1 MLSLDKYKRMKK
13 KYFRS
18 MLFLAIGTMII
29 SCSKDESALNTSEK
43 NKMASSDY
51 IDDLPVVIPM
61 ETQYP
66 NEPRDYG
73 DGAPVLDLF
82 GEEPSDPAS
91 PFTVIETPTKAYLNE
106 TCLFDFSK
114 KEFRKGFSVVRN
126 KNVNLGFFSNNNSPL
141 VQVVKLP
148 TNLPPVQGWDLPWGN
163 IPMVQGSPKEVLFA
177 RTREV
182 LTLKFTK
189 PIIEFGVELTPN
201 KRDYDCDVFVNVGK
215 MEDDNASGHVSK
227 SARTPGGANFYGI
240 KATHSFTT
248 ITISW
253 SRTTGTDPRA
263 PEGYILANLRYK
275 LAK

>member
-1 MLSLDKYKRMKK
+1 MKK
-13 KYFRS
+13 IYLRYF
-18 MLFLAIGTMII
+18 MFVALGTMII
-29 SCSKDESALNTSEK
+29 SCSKDESALK
-43 NKMASSDY
+43 NNDKTKLAASDY
-51 IDDLPVVIPM
+51 IDDLPLVIPT

-66 NEPRDYG
+66 NEPEPQG
-73 DGAPVLDLF
+73 DDVPILDLF
-82 GEEPSDPAS
+82 GEEPSDPES

-126 KNVNLGFFSNNNSPL
+126 KNVNLGFFEHNNSPR

-148 TNLPPVQGWDLPWGN
+148 TNLPPVQGWDLPWGSL
-163 IPMVQGSPKEVLFA
+163 PMVQGSPKEVLFA
-177 RTREV
+177 RSFEV

-201 KRDYDCDVFVNVGK
+201 KRDYDCDIFVNVGK
-215 MEDDNASGHVSK
+215 MEDDRASGHVSK
-227 SARTPGGANFYGI
+227 LARTPGGANFYGI

-248 ITISW
+248 VTINW
-253 SRTTGTDPRA
+253 NRTTGTDPRI